1 MSGFDGE
8 CDLRGFGYS
17 EKIGRILVIY
27 HATRYPLRGCV
38 SDHLYAFER
47 SGEHEVVHLNTA
59 VRSPGEIPRDIDL
72 VVIHT
77 TFLSVRWNPE
87 QFDRLV
93 DRWDSIAKVEA
104 PVVALPQDEFINT
117 DGLERALEVLGVEHV
132 YSVADSD
139 QWPVIYPRFSSSG
152 FPITRILTGY
162 LDETTVA
169 RADGIARDRGD
180 RPRSIDVGYRA
191 WKAEAWLG
199 DHGRQKVE
207 IARRFLAGVPEDVRS
222 SISLEE
228 ADVLLEDEWIRFM
241 LDSRWTI
248 GVEGGASIIDR
259 DGSLRRRTVSWE
271 DRNPGASYEMV
282 KAACFPDAEGTLNL
296 RALSPRH
303 LEACVTHTGQIL
315 IEGDYNGVLEP
326 ERHYIPLRAD
336 YSNLAE
342 VVERMED
349 EATRKRM
356 VERAR
361 QDIVDSGI
369 YHSRAMVDLIASS
382 AGPAHGRRSSDR
394 GTGHDEADRRSW
406 ETVRRRQRLEM
417 TARRIFQPGLRL
429 QRWIRTRLG

>member
-1 MSGFDGE
+1 M
-8 CDLRGFGYS
+8 
-17 EKIGRILVIY
+17 
-27 HATRYPLRGCV
+27 
-38 SDHLYAFER
+38 
-47 SGEHEVVHLNTA
+47 
-59 VRSPGEIPRDIDL
+59 RSPGEIPRDIDL

-93 DRWDSIAKVEA
+93 DRWDSIANVEA

-117 DGLERALEVLGVEHV
+117 DGLERALEVFGVEHV
-132 YSVADSD
+132 YSVADFS
-139 QWPVIYPRFSSSG
+139 QWPVIYPRFSTSG
-152 FPITRILTGY
+152 LPITRILTGY
-162 LDETTVA
+162 LDESTVA
-169 RADGIARDRGD
+169 RTDDIARSRGD
-180 RPRSIDVGYRA
+180 RLRKIDVGYRA
-191 WKAEAWLG
+191 WKAEPWLG
-199 DHGRQKVE
+199 EHGRQKVE
-207 IARRFLAGVPEDVRS
+207 IARRFLAGLPGDVRT

-259 DGSLRRRTVSWE
+259 DGSLRRRTMNWE
-271 DRNPGASYEMV
+271 ARHPGASYEVV
-282 KAACFPDAEGTLNL
+282 KAACFSEAEGTLNL

-303 LEACVTHTGQIL
+303 LEACTTHTGQIL

-342 VVERMED
+342 VVERMRD
-349 EATRKRM
+349 EVSREGM

-361 QDIVDSGI
+361 HDIVDSGL
-369 YHSRAMVDLIASS
+369 YYSRAMVDVVSRSARPAAAS
-382 AGPAHGRRSSDR
+382 RSSGQ
-394 GTGHDEADRRSW
+394 GTGPDEADRKSW

-417 TARRIFQPGLRL
+417 TARRVLQPGLRL
-429 QRWIRTRLG
+429 RRWIKTRLG